1 MGFSNIFMV
10 TTLLIIVYNIDNRK
24 LILNLDK

>member
-24 LILNLDK
+24 LILNLGK